1 MIVVYDDLGTWER
14 SFHFK
19 PHDGLVSPRK
29 RIPSVRLR
37 GTDHARG
44 PRAATRSP
52 EPALFPA
59 VQALLQTATAIL
71 SSSLSLESALR
82 LSAEQARALVGTHAG
97 VVTLSLEPSRT
108 MHAFAGSEE
117 YASWRDGGGEPARWL
132 VALAAR
138 LPLPACLSTAQLEAH
153 PSVRELKARK
163 SATTPL
169 RGLLAAPLVS
179 RTGQPLGSIALTAKI
194 DGEFTDVDLAHLGF
208 VADIAS
214 LVAES
219 AHLYEQAQE
228 SNRLKDEFL
237 TTLSHELRTPLNA
250 IVGWAHLLRSGHLSR
265 EEVSRAIAI
274 IERNAKAQTQ
284 LISDVL
290 DVSRIV
296 SGRLRLNVRPV
307 RVGQVIDET
316 IESLRTAAAAKRIQI
331 RKEVDATAGPVL
343 ADPDRLRQIL
353 WNCVSNAIKFT
364 PERGH
369 VIVRLS
375 VEANEALLSVS
386 DDGIGIPQEFMPHV
400 FDRFR
405 QADSTSTRS
414 YGGLGLGLALVRH
427 LTELHGG
434 RVEAESAGDGKGATF
449 RVRLPLLVAEP
460 RADAAR
466 RSVEP
471 QLGGL
476 RILLV
481 DSDADML
488 EVIKTV
494 LQHEKAEV
502 RAVPH
507 GREAI
512 REIESQKVDVL
523 ISNLRLSDIDGY
535 SLIQA
540 VRALGPDR
548 GGGLPAI
555 ALTGHLGT
563 EDLQRAFLAGFQAH
577 LAKPVNPAELVA
589 VVATLA
595 PRVS

>member
-1 MIVVYDDLGTWER
+1 MRE
-14 SFHFK
+14 
-19 PHDGLVSPRK
+19 
-29 RIPSVRLR
+29 
-37 GTDHARG
+37 
-44 PRAATRSP
+44 PRAMPHP
-52 EPALFPA
+52 EPALTPA

-71 SSSLSLESALR
+71 SSSVSLESALR
-82 LSAEQARALVGTHAG
+82 LSAERARALVGTHAAI
-97 VVTLSLEPSRT
+97 VSLSLEPSRT

-117 YASWRDGGGEPARWL
+117 AGWRDGGSEPARL
-132 VALAAR
+132 LMALAAR
-138 LPLPACLSTAQLEAH
+138 LPLPACLSTPQLEAH
-153 PSVRELKARK
+153 PILRELKSRK
-163 SATTPL
+163 AASAPL
-169 RGLLAAPLVS
+169 RGFLAAPLVS
-179 RTGQPLGSIALTAKI
+179 RTGQTVGSIALTAKI
-194 DGEFTDVDLAHLGF
+194 DGEFTEVDLAHLGF

-250 IVGWAHLLRSGHLSR
+250 IVGWAHLLRSGHLNR
-265 EEVSRAIAI
+265 DEIARAIAI

-307 RVGQVIDET
+307 RMGQVIDET

-331 RKEVDATAGPVL
+331 REEVDATAGPVL

-369 VIVRLS
+369 VIVRLA
-375 VEANEALLSVS
+375 VEGNEALLSIS
-386 DDGIGIPQEFMPHV
+386 DDGIGIAPEFMPHV

-405 QADSTSTRS
+405 QADATSTRS
-414 YGGLGLGLALVRH
+414 HGGLGLGLALVRH

-434 RVEAESAGDGKGATF
+434 RVEAESAGDGKGSTF
-449 RVRLPLLVAEP
+449 RVRMPLLVAEP
-460 RADAAR
+460 RPDTLR
-466 RSVEP
+466 RSTEP

-476 RILLV
+476 RILLA
-481 DSDADML
+481 DGDAEML
-488 EVIKTV
+488 EVIKAV

-502 RAVPH
+502 RAVH
-507 GREAI
+507 QGREAL
-512 REIESQKVDVL
+512 REIEARKVDVL
-523 ISNLRLSDIDGY
+523 ISNLRLTDIDGY

-555 ALTGHLGT
+555 ALTGAVGT
-563 EDLQRAFLAGFQAH
+563 EDRQRAFLAGFQAH
-577 LAKPVNPAELVA
+577 LAKPVDPAELIA

-595 PRVS
+595 PRVG